1 MHYVG
6 VRELK
11 NRLTYYLRLTRQ
23 GDNVIVT
30 DRGKPMAILHAVE
43 SVEETAGPEERLASL
58 AAKGLVRLPVQ
69 HVKASDKQ
77 PAKVKGKAV
86 SKMIIEDR
94 R

>member
-43 SVEETAGPEERLASL
+43 SVEETAGTEERLASL

-77 PAKVKGKAV
+77 LAKVKGKAV